1 MTALTVGAGETIHAT
16 SIVVGQ
22 AGLLFLGPSGSGKSG
37 TAFSC
42 LAEAWAL
49 GWHAALI
56 ADDRTCLAV
65 HGDRCIAS
73 CPEPIRGVME
83 FRGTGIVPV
92 RRVDRALMH
101 CAVSLGEPS
110 AASRIPPAD
119 ETFSC
124 NGASMPLMRL
134 WHDGAVSPLARIRA
148 ARPQLF
154 SGC

>member
-1 MTALTVGAGETIHAT
+1 MTALSVDARQTIHAT

-22 AGLLFLGPSGSGKSG
+22 TGLLFLGSSGSGKSG
-37 TAFSC
+37 MAFSC
-42 LAEAWAL
+42 MAEAWAL

-65 HGDRCIAS
+65 HGDHCIAS
-73 CPEPIRGVME
+73 CPEPIRGMME
-83 FRGTGIVPV
+83 LRGTGIVAV
-92 RRVDRALMH
+92 RRIARALIH
-101 CAVSLGEPS
+101 CAISLGEPS
-110 AASRIPPAD
+110 AASRVPPEH

-124 NGASMPLMRL
+124 NGASMPLLRL
-134 WHDGAVSPLARIRA
+134 WHDGAGSPLARIRA